1 MEILILGGGVV
12 GVTTAYQLV
21 KDGHQVK
28 VIDLQPPGMGGAS
41 YGNAGLIATGHS
53 IAWGSPKALKIW
65 FDSIFQQDPVFRMKF
80 QADSQFIRWGLK
92 FLSQCTKQKAKKNSL
107 AKHKISVYS
116 QKILNEVVEETSIQ
130 YERNAKGLFYL
141 YRNPQVMEAGAHH
154 LRLLQEAGQ
163 TMETADKERALEIIP
178 ELADSQ
184 DQIAGGVFSPSD
196 ESGDSRLFTEHLM
209 EVCRGISG
217 TFESGVSIE
226 RLESSGDK
234 IKRVVTN
241 RGTYTA
247 DHYVLCLGAWSPLL
261 VRDSLRVWLS
271 IYPVKGYSITI
282 PVEKD
287 HTPPRIGG
295 LHEEDLLGFAPMG
308 DHFRV
313 SSVSEFTGYD
323 IGHTPEDFEHI
334 LSTSK
339 KLFPNAGNYEKA
351 EFWSGLRPMTPEG
364 TPILGRGRHSNL
376 FYNTGH
382 GHLGWTMS
390 CGTARITADLI
401 AGKTPEISTENMG
414 IR

>member
-12 GVTTAYQLV
+12 GVATAYQLL

-28 VIDLQPPGMGGAS
+28 VIDQQPPGMGGAS
-41 YGNAGLIATGHS
+41 FGNAGLIATGHS
-53 IAWGSPKALKIW
+53 IAWGSPKALKKW
-65 FDSIFQQDPVFRMKF
+65 FNSIYNQDPVLRIKF
-80 QADSQFIRWGLK
+80 QADSQFVRWGLK
-92 FLSQCTKQKAKKNSL
+92 FLAQCTKRKFKRNSL

-116 QKILNEVVEETSIQ
+116 QKILNEVVAENSIQ
-130 YERNAKGLFYL
+130 YERNAKGLFYI
-141 YRNPQVMEAGAHH
+141 YRNPQVMATDVNQI
-154 LRLLQEAGQ
+154 RLLQEAGQ
-163 TMETADKERALEIIP
+163 TLETADKERVMEIIP
-178 ELADSQ
+178 ELMDSQ
-184 DQIAGGVFSPSD
+184 DQIAGGIYSPSD
-196 ESGDSRLFTEHLM
+196 ESGDSRLFTEQLM
-209 EVCRGISG
+209 EVCRGLGG
-217 TFESGVSIE
+217 TFESGVYIE
-226 RLESSGDK
+226 RLESYREK

-241 RGTYTA
+241 RGTYAA
-247 DHYVLCLGAWSPLL
+247 DHYVLCLGAWSPVL
-261 VRDSLRVWLS
+261 VRDSLRVRLS

-282 PVEKD
+282 PVEKN

-334 LSTSK
+334 LRISK
-339 KLFPNAGNYEKA
+339 KLFPNAGNYNKV

-382 GHLGWTMS
+382 GHLGWTMA

-401 AGKTPEISTENMG
+401 AGKSPKISTENMG